1 MPYQLDLTT
10 GTKATPTRVPF
21 PEGKKQAV
29 VCVAFVDAS
38 TSLTE
43 GVATACQGAMRGTLQ
58 ANGYDVSDA
67 RFAFALQA
75 DEELPS
81 YVDFGIH
88 VGKDYPDEAP
98 EPESNPDG
106 E

>member
-67 RFAFALQA
+67 RFAYALQA

-88 VGKDYPDEAP
+88 VGKDYPDEEP
-98 EPESNPDG
+98 EPESNPTG

>member
-10 GTKATPTRVPF
+10 GTKETPTRVPF
-21 PEGKKQAV
+21 LEGKKQAV

-38 TSLTE
+38 TPLTE
-43 GVATACQGAMRGTLQ
+43 GDATACQGAMRGTLQ

-67 RFAFALQA
+67 RFAYVLQA

-88 VGKDYPDEAP
+88 VGKDYPDETP
-98 EPESNPDG
+98 EPDSNPTG